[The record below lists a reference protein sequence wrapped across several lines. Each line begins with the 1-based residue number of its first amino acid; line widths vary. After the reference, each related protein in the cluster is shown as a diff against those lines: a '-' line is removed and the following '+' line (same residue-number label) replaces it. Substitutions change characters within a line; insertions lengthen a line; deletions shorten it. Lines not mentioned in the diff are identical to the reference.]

1 MYHAYTRMT
10 SKLVERACFFLSTN
24 FSRTL
29 SFLRQ
34 EKGISQRVA
43 AQELGVSQALLSHYE
58 NGIREP
64 GFSFLLRACDF
75 YHVSADFLLG
85 RTLSREGSVHAD
97 PESLLSPRRCKD
109 VVLDGDRLARL
120 SRQLVNQATE
130 LLFLLLAETRCEAA
144 ILASFDY
151 LSTAVY
157 TLFRHLYQADGK
169 NSPDLFSVP
178 SRAFL
183 GGAAK
188 IDLIASE
195 MAYVESLLLHAKE
208 KAQFP
213 SFSNEALSINYADQ
227 YQALLHIIHLTGE
240 RICRRTE
247 NNNIF

>member
-1 MYHAYTRMT
+1 MQYDVSRLQYHDPKVGREG
-10 SKLVERACFFLSTN
+10 VFFLSTN

-64 GFSFLLRACDF
+64 GFSFLIRACD
-75 YHVSADFLLG
+75 YYNVSADFLLG
-85 RTLSREGSVHAD
+85 RTLSREGTFHAD
-97 PESLLSPRRCKD
+97 AESLLYPRPCKD
-109 VVLDGDRLARL
+109 TVLDGDSLARL
-120 SRQLVNQATE
+120 SRQLVSQATE
-130 LLFLLLAETRCEAA
+130 LLFLLLAETQCEAA
-144 ILASFDY
+144 IRASFDY
-151 LSTAVY
+151 MSTAVY

-169 NSPDLFSVP
+169 NSQDLFSLP
-178 SRAFL
+178 SRSFN

-208 KAQFP
+208 KAHFP
-213 SFSNEALSINYADQ
+213 ALSNEALSVDYATQ
-227 YQALLHIIHLTGE
+227 YEALLHIIHLTGE
-240 RICRRTE
+240 RICRRTGK
-247 NNNIF
+247 N